1 MGGDIMSE
9 EKIKKVQFCTCNDY
23 DCPFNPVNH
32 DQGCTPCIAKNLNAG
47 ETPSCFFN
55 KLDPGKKEDRGEYL
69 HKDFARI
76 VMKLYED

>member
-32 DQGCTPCIAKNLNAG
+32 DQGCKPCIAKNLKAG

-55 KLDPGKKEDRGEYL
+55 KLDPEKKEDRGEYL

>member
-1 MGGDIMSE
+1 MITTVLLILS
-9 EKIKKVQFCTCNDY
+9 ITIRAVR
-23 DCPFNPVNH
+23 H
-32 DQGCTPCIAKNLNAG
+32 ALLKNLKAG

-55 KLDPGKKEDRGEYL
+55 KLDPEKKEDRGEYL